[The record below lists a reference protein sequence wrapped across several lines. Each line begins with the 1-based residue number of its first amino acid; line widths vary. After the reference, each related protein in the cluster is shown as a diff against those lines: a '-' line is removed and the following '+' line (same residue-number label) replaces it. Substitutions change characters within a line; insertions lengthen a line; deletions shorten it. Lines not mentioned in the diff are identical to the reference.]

1 MANVIVKVCRLVANL
16 NADTWG
22 NALLVG
28 EASLCVQGKATAKDL
43 GVDGVKAVDLVGNL
57 DHDLIGQLVGL
68 VILAVGA
75 AAIKMQQL
83 SDALA
88 HASNAKHAAEA
99 LARNEAFLSQ
109 EAGLKEVGI
118 LNNKADALVHEVQD
132 LASCGWQQVVH
143 EVVNVGCKFC
153 KAREKYAAQSVSA
166 AAHRKNVVAA
176 YDGVLA
182 GVGLFVDAVV
192 SKSRVGAD
200 HGGLDCQAHEL
211 VGCDLWV
218 VLEGE
223 VWNCV
228 HELAVNLKQ
237 QSTCTSILWSNVC
250 VAVTASNGAV
260 DVVQEAAQTRF
271 NLCVSH
277 ALQEWV
283 NNLVQLA
290 NIDRTAGDRRNVVVE
305 SGKAPEQ
312 VIKGLW
318 LVKAQKLGTVLSKYL
333 VVRADVART
342 VGSVALT
349 HVVKRVSCKKTIKL
363 SGRLDRMLGVLGSL
377 SQVQNLLLVREVVGS
392 DDVHELAH

>member
-1 MANVIVKVCRLVANL
+1 MSGVLKDNVAGLELLHLGTLCQEAGDADQVALGAVEREILVVDGECGLDHVNDSVWVALSSRLSWEDVGDTAVEEAVHACTVANVVVEICRLVANL
-16 NADTWG
+16 DADTWG

-28 EASLCVQGKATAKDL
+28 EASLCVQGEVAAKDL

-68 VILAVGA
+68 VILAVSA
-75 AAIKMQQL
+75 AAIKVQQL

-88 HASNAKHAAEA
+88 HAGNAKHAAEA

-118 LNNKADALVHEVQD
+118 LNHKADALVHEVQD
-132 LASCGWQQVVH
+132 LAGCGWQQVVH

-166 AAHRKNVVAA
+166 AAHRKDVIAA

-182 GVGLFVDAVV
+182 RVGLFVDAVV

-200 HGGLDCQAHEL
+200 HGGLDGKAHEF
-211 VGCDLWV
+211 VGRDLWI
-218 VLEGE
+218 VLESE
-223 VWNCV
+223 VWNGV

-237 QSTCTSILWSNVC
+237 QSTCASVLWTNVC
-250 VAVTASNGAV
+250 MAVTTCNGAV
-260 DVVQEAAQTRF
+260 DVVQEAAQTRL
-271 NLCVSH
+271 NLSVGH

-290 NIDRTAGDRRNVVVE
+290 NIDRAAGDGRNVVVK
-305 SGKAPEQ
+305 SGKAPE
-312 VIKGLW
+312 
-318 LVKAQKLGTVLSKYL
+318 
-333 VVRADVART
+333 
-342 VGSVALT
+342 
-349 HVVKRVSCKKTIKL
+349 
-363 SGRLDRMLGVLGSL
+363 
-377 SQVQNLLLVREVVGS
+377 
-392 DDVHELAH
+392 